1 MRMNT
6 GAVFAGAIMLAA
18 TGLGGCATKDFVLQQ
33 FGTEDQKVSANQARI
48 DAHDAQL
55 AKVDKTSREAMER
68 AEAAGKLAQG
78 KFIYQIV
85 LQDDSVKFAAN
96 SAALSPEAQ
105 TRLMDFVQKL
115 KSENKNVYVEIQGHI
130 DHAERRHADL
140 GQARAEAVRR
150 FMSQQGV
157 PLSRIST
164 ISYGDTAPATPDTS
178 PAGHAQ
184 NRRVVLIVV
193 A

>member
-1 MRMNT
+1 MNS

-33 FGTEDQKVSANQARI
+33 FGTEDQKVSASQARI
-48 DAHDAQL
+48 DQHDAQL
-55 AKVDKTSREAMER
+55 SKLDKTSREALER
-68 AEAAGKLAQG
+68 ADAAGKLAQG
-78 KFIYQIV
+78 KFVYSIV

-105 TRLMDFVQKL
+105 ARLMDFVQKL
-115 KSENKNVYVEIQGHI
+115 KGENKNVYVEIQGHI
-130 DHAERRHADL
+130 DHAEHRRADL

-164 ISYGDTAPATPDTS
+164 ISYGDTAPATTDTS

-193 A
+193 T

>member
-1 MRMNT
+1 MRLKS
-6 GAVFAGAIMLAA
+6 GAVFAGAIMAA
-18 TGLGGCATKDFVLQQ
+18 AAGLGGCATKDFVLQQ

-48 DAHDAQL
+48 DQHDAQM
-55 AKVDKTSREAMER
+55 AKLDKTSREALER
-68 AEAAGKLAQG
+68 ADAAGKLAQG
-78 KFIYQIV
+78 KFVYQIV

-96 SAALSPEAQ
+96 SAQISPEAQ
-105 TRLMDFVQKL
+105 ARLMDFVQKL
-115 KSENKNVYVEIQGHI
+115 KSENKNVYVEIQGHT
-130 DHAERRHADL
+130 DHAERRRAGL
-140 GQARAEAVRR
+140 GEARAEAVRR

-164 ISYGDTAPATPDTS
+164 ISYGDTTPATTDAS
-178 PAGHAQ
+178 PAGRAQ